1 MSKKEKGDSFKICIL
16 GSGSGGNSIYISSG
30 KTNVLIDFGFSERE
44 IKKRL
49 QKIGVKLSDI
59 NAILIT
65 HEHSDH
71 SKGLGKITEKTGG
84 HIYINELTYQS
95 IESQIEYE
103 NIKKITNSDIF
114 EIGDFLIKPF
124 SIFHDASDPC
134 GYSVF
139 CNDKKITLATDLGIV
154 NDIVLQNMADSH
166 VVIIESNYD
175 QKMLVNGNYPWHLK
189 NRILGRE
196 GHLSNHDAGKLLQ
209 QIMHPDLE
217 YVFLFHLSE
226 ENNTPQAA
234 LNTVKTYISCDKPK
248 ILCSSQDD
256 ISGFFY
262 L

>member
-1 MSKKEKGDSFKICIL
+1 MRDIKICVL
-16 GSGSGGNSIYISSG
+16 GSGSSGNSIFISSG
-30 KTNVLIDFGFSERE
+30 KTNILVDFGFSEKE

-49 QKIGVKLSDI
+49 QKIDIKLSDI
-59 NAILIT
+59 NAILVT

-71 SKGLGKITEKTGG
+71 SRGLGKITEKIAGQ
-84 HIYINELTYQS
+84 IYINELTYQS
-95 IESQIEYE
+95 IESQIECE
-103 NIKKITNSDIF
+103 NIIKITNSDIF

-134 GYSVF
+134 GYSIF

-154 NDIVLQNMADSH
+154 NNTVLQNMADSNA
-166 VVIIESNYD
+166 VIIESNYD
-175 QKMLVNGNYPWHLK
+175 QKMLMDGNYPWHLK

-196 GHLSNHDAGKLLQ
+196 GHLSNHDAGKMLQ
-209 QIMHPDLE
+209 QVMHSGLE

-234 LNTVKTYISCDKPK
+234 VNTVKTYIPCDTKPK

-256 ISGFFY
+256 ISGYFY